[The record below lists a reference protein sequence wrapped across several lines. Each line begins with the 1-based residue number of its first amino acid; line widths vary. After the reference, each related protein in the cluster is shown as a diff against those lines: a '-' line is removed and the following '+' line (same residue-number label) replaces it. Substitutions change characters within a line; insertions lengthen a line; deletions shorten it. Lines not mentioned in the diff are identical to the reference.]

1 MKITS
6 GEYKYRNIEVPKNI
20 RPTTEKVREAVF
32 SMIRE
37 WIPGAAVLD
46 LFAGSGAMGLEALS
60 RGAEKCWFA
69 EVNRQNFRIL
79 LGNIENCRAEEKCVC
94 FNSDFKAALARIDTT
109 LDVVIIDPPYDELGY
124 YPQAMEILQEKGLL
138 DEGSIVV
145 AEHLYDNKL
154 SDSYGRLTR
163 IKEKK
168 YGSIGVDVF
177 IFE

>member
-60 RGAEKCWFA
+60 RGADKCWFC
-69 EVNRQNFRIL
+69 ELNRQNFRIL
-79 LGNIENCRAEEKCVC
+79 LGNVENCRAGEKAVC
-94 FNSDFKAALARIDTT
+94 FNSDFKTALARIDTT
-109 LDVVIIDPPYDELGY
+109 LDVVIMDPPYDELEF
-124 YPQAMEILQEKGLL
+124 YPQAMEILQERGLL
-138 DEGSIVV
+138 DEGSVVV

-154 SDSYGRLTR
+154 SERYGRLTR

-168 YGSIGVDVF
+168 YGSIGVDVY
-177 IFE
+177 ICE